1 MIALA
6 DCGHAQAPDSATE
19 ARQLQEQRIVQIQQM
34 RRHREVAAYDEAYRR
49 AEEKKRRDRELER
62 PGCEE
67 AVDDT
72 STAEERRRKCESWLA
87 EETEERRARWQTSGV
102 ACFDHR
108 TSDRLVEVSCDVPVR
123 PDGATSFMVAFEKSV
138 QLAAYAALSSGLTN
152 TIVVGKDRLRGRL
165 STSTTPVE
173 CEAESPGVFGLRV
186 YAWALLGG
194 DSIRTE
200 CSSAGVNMSCTTN
213 PGVPAPTPGVHC
225 RGGESIASITS
236 WHMMTQYEALS
247 ADEAARRDSPL
258 LPLDRRPLAAA
269 SIARRFDGLR

>member
-1 MIALA
+1 MVALIG
-6 DCGHAQAPDSATE
+6 CGHAQKTDSETE

-72 STAEERRRKCESWLA
+72 STTEERRHKCESWLA
-87 EETEERRARWQTSGV
+87 QEKEERRARWQASGV

-108 TSDRLVEVSCDVPVR
+108 TTERLIEVSCDIPVP
-123 PDGATSFMVAFEKSV
+123 PSGMPSFDVAFEKSQ

-152 TIVVGKDRLRGRL
+152 TIVVGKDTLKGRL

-173 CEAESPGVFGLRV
+173 CETESLGVFALRS

-194 DSIRTE
+194 DTVRTN
-200 CSSAGVNMSCTTN
+200 CTSFGNSTSCATN
-213 PGVPAPTPGVHC
+213 PGTPAPSPEVHC
-225 RGGESIASITS
+225 RGGESITSIASL
-236 WHMMTQYEALS
+236 HMTTQYEVLS
-247 ADEAARRDSPL
+247 TEEAKLRDSPV
-258 LPLDRRPLAAA
+258 LPPERRPLAAA
-269 SIARRFDGLR
+269 PIARLFEGLR